1 MLKKITPTF
10 LKIISDIPKIIPAL
24 VLLLGTFAAPV
35 ASAWDELC
43 VDFTGGIHSS
53 GQFFV
58 VYGFPEGELPTSYFD
73 EDGQME
79 FLPDWDHPL
88 GSGYGLST
96 SVRPF
101 AVGRVKSEEARV
113 GTVECVSMERIRA
126 GEPFFAYV
134 EYLTSRVGES
144 RRPIYSRARCST
156 HRSNPN
162 WWYHQQ
168 ERPYRKIMFK
178 TNISGEA
185 ECTYWREGN

>member
-1 MLKKITPTF
+1 MLKKIPPF
-10 LKIISDIPKIIPAL
+10 ILKTIAAIAL
-24 VLLLGTFAAPV
+24 LFGTLLAPN

-53 GQFFV
+53 GKFYV

-73 EDGQME
+73 EDGRMG
-79 FLPDWDHPL
+79 FLPDWTHPL
-88 GSGYGLST
+88 GSGYADST

-134 EYLTSRVGES
+134 EYLTSLVGES
-144 RRPIYSRARCST
+144 RRPVYSRARCST
-156 HRSNPN
+156 HSSNPN

-178 TNISGEA
+178 TDISSEA
-185 ECTYWREGN
+185 ECTYWRETN